1 MIRRILPRTLR
12 ARLTALIILST
23 SAVLAASGF
32 GLYEALR
39 NRIES
44 ASLEQMAETVSALQ
58 MHLTAIHNPDDIA
71 RTAETWVDQLHGH
84 RNMDLAIYDAAGNR
98 LLSTAGFQP
107 YAPVLSIPA
116 PVRLER
122 SRSALR
128 YLVANAP
135 LEDPGGA
142 SVRVAVQYDASS
154 DQALLRASA
163 QTIVLIEVLGV
174 VAAAALAYGIALLGL
189 SPLRRLVARAEDMS
203 TSRLA
208 QPLPALDTSGELREL
223 GRAFNGM
230 LARLDEAFTR
240 LSQFSSNL
248 AHDMRTPLTNLQAA
262 AQVAL
267 AQPRS
272 ADEYRDV
279 IESSVDEYQ
288 RLSRMIEDML
298 FLARSEQAD
307 ASLSLRELDA
317 VAEAERVAGYYETV
331 AEDAGVSI
339 VVTGQGV
346 VRADL
351 LLYQRALSNLLSNA
365 LAHAPEGTAIT
376 VDCNQ
381 ADDAT
386 TISVSD
392 LGPGIDTHHI
402 ERIFERYYRVDPSR
416 HNSASGTGLGLAIV
430 RSIMN
435 SHGGECGVQSRPHV
449 LTRFWLRFPD
459 QAGDRVTSI

>member
-58 MHLTAIHNPDDIA
+58 MHLTAIRNPDDIA

-128 YLVANAP
+128 YLVANAS